1 MRGVGTVPTAFIC
14 ATCPHGSRVRC
25 RLLLY
30 SSSFVLYGDCGEAP
44 PGHLA
49 KSRAPPHLYPLSARV
64 ESICW

>member
-30 SSSFVLYGDCGEAP
+30 SSSFVLYGDCG
-44 PGHLA
+44 HLA
-49 KSRAPPHLYPLSARV
+49 KSRAPPRLYSLSARV